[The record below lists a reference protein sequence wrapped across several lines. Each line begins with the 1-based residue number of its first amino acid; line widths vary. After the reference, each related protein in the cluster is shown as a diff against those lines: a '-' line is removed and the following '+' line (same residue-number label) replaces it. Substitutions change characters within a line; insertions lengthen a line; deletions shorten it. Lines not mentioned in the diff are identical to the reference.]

1 MHNSLKEK
9 KIILTALIESS
20 KVVVTFVLIEYV
32 VMYLLL
38 SILSVANRQFCQ
50 QIFQIRN
57 FVKFLSFPNI
67 GTTQKLE
74 NVPL

>member
-9 KIILTALIESS
+9 KIKLTALIESS
-20 KVVVTFVLIEYV
+20 KIVVTFVLIEYV
-32 VMYLLL
+32 VMYLKVF
-38 SILSVANRQFCQ
+38 SQW
-50 QIFQIRN
+50 QIDN
-57 FVKFLSFPNI
+57 FVNKSFKLEISLKFLSFPNI